1 METPPDPPAGPIIKS
16 DRTGR
21 TRYTAEYKREVL
33 DAFES
38 SGLSGP
44 VFARQCGIK
53 YPTFAAWLA
62 KRRKEGLPSSR
73 PVDRPADRPAFV
85 LAEWSGEAAGDRA
98 LEVRLP
104 GGAVARASDAGQVR
118 LLAELLRH
126 LA

>member
-1 METPPDPPAGPIIKS
+1 METPTDPAAGTIIKS

-21 TRYTAEYKREVL
+21 TRYTAQYKREVL

-38 SGLSGP
+38 SCLSAP
-44 VFARQCGIK
+44 AFAMQCGVK
-53 YPTFAAWLA
+53 YPTFAAWIA
-62 KRRKEGLPSSR
+62 GRRRGSLPGPPKPPSDAR
-73 PVDRPADRPAFV
+73 VFL
-85 LAEWSGEAAGDRA
+85 LAEIGDAPSGDA

-104 GGAVARASDAGQVR
+104 GGAVARATGPAQLK

>member
-1 METPPDPPAGPIIKS
+1 METSPGPAEGVIIKS

-33 DAFES
+33 EAFQTS
-38 SGLSGP
+38 SLSAP

-53 YPTFAAWLA
+53 YPTFASWIA
-62 KRRKEGLPSSR
+62 KRRAVARGGPFGPSAN
-73 PVDRPADRPAFV
+73 PPAFL
-85 LAEWSGEAAGDRA
+85 LAELAAPAGAIA

-104 GGAVARASDAGQVR
+104 GGAVARAADASQVK

>member
-1 METPPDPPAGPIIKS
+1 METLTDSSAGAIIKS

-21 TRYTAEYKREVL
+21 TRYTAQYKREVL

-38 SGLSGP
+38 SSLSAP
-44 VFARQCGIK
+44 AFAVQCGVK
-53 YPTFAAWLA
+53 YPTCAAWIA
-62 KRRKEGLPSSR
+62 TRRRGSQPG
-73 PVDRPADRPAFV
+73 PAAQRSNPPAFL
-85 LAEWSGEAAGDRA
+85 LAEIGDAQSAEA

-104 GGAVARASDAGQVR
+104 GGAVACASGPVQLK